1 MIKTNSRIFLAGH
14 NGLVG
19 SAVYRK
25 LRTKGYKNIITISRK
40 KLDLVN
46 QEKTFKFIKKIK
58 PDFIFI
64 CAAKVGGILAN
75 NKNKSEFIYQ
85 NLQIQNNLIHGA
97 FLSGVKRLIF
107 LGSSCV
113 YPKNYNKPIKESY
126 LLKGELEK
134 TNEPYAIAKIAGI
147 KLCESYNYNYKTN
160 FTCLM
165 PTNTYGPNDNYNPN
179 SSHFIPAMIKKAHDI
194 KIKKKKDFI
203 VWGNGNVKRE
213 VMYVDDLADAC
224 VFFMNKNTKKSLI
237 NIGTG
242 KDLTINEYAKK
253 IMRIIDVKAK
263 IKHDTSKPNGTKRK
277 VLDISLAM
285 NMGWTAKTSL
295 EEGIRIAYKAFI
307 NK

>member
-1 MIKTNSRIFLAGH
+1 MIKSNSRIFLAGH

-25 LRTKGYKNIITISRK
+25 LKTKGYKNIITISRK

-295 EEGIRIAYKAFI
+295 DEGIRKAYKAFI

>member
-1 MIKTNSRIFLAGH
+1 MIKMNSRIFLAGH

-40 KLDLVN
+40 KLDLAN

-295 EEGIRIAYKAFI
+295 EEGIRKAYKAFI

>member
-40 KLDLVN
+40 KLDLAN

-295 EEGIRIAYKAFI
+295 DEGIRKAYKAFI

>member
-1 MIKTNSRIFLAGH
+1 MIKSNSRIFLAGH

-25 LRTKGYKNIITISRK
+25 LKTKGYKNIITISRK